1 MRWCDADESATVV
14 FFVFCVVCCVCVCVF
29 VRNVAQPTRMVSDTD
44 VVVFDKET
52 DAIYEGAFQNGG
64 RRTMTIS
71 DPAAHRV
78 FRVRGIPFFL
88 SCCGA

>member
-1 MRWCDADESATVV
+1 MRWCDADESATVG
-14 FFVFCVVCCVCVCVF
+14 FFLCFVF
-29 VRNVAQPTRMVSDTD
+29 VRNVAQPTRIVSDTD

-52 DAIYEGAFQNGG
+52 DAIYEGAFQNGS